1 MQGSWLGIGLMVAS
15 VVVCAIYGFRRSQT
29 KVQTRATLCAFIS
42 MVIIIALFCA
52 IVIVVSQKW
61 ALPVFVVAVLVVPI
75 AVYALVILPT
85 VLKAR
90 KSGASGAASAQSSA
104 PGRAAQS
111 KRPAPSKRTAKTS
124 SAGSPSTAKSRRASG
139 ETASASRP
147 LRPAADRTRVTT
159 KPAPVPSVRLEP
171 EEFAPIDSASWT
183 KQPEREPEEVFAE
196 TAFEVPSEDMVAAV
210 EPASEV
216 LLPAEA
222 MPVRDESVF
231 DEVLLPVEVASE
243 LEEVPFPEK
252 IMLPVEASPALDET
266 PILTETAP
274 LPAEAVPTFEEA
286 PLPVEAAPEVEE
298 APEEAPLPIEVAPI
312 PEETQPMPEVQP
324 APAAEAPLAPPT
336 EAAPAAPTSFD
347 AESYFTRA
355 TALRDKGLFAVAAR
369 LYAEC
374 AAQTDDSA
382 IVRKA
387 NLEEMACYVK
397 AGHLE
402 QAQIIAESLA
412 PQLEHMS
419 PAERVKVSAVMRTA

>member
-1 MQGSWLGIGLMVAS
+1 MGIGLMVAS

-52 IVIVVSQKW
+52 IVIVASQKW

-104 PGRAAQS
+104 PARAAQS

-196 TAFEVPSEDMVAAV
+196 AAFEVPSEDMVAAV
-210 EPASEV
+210 EPV
-216 LLPAEA
+216 T
-222 MPVRDESVF
+222 
-231 DEVLLPVEVASE
+231 EVLLPVEAAPE
-243 LEEVPFPEK
+243 LEEAPLPEK
-252 IMLPVEASPALDET
+252 VMLPVEASPVSNET

-274 LPAEAVPTFEEA
+274 LPAEAAPTFEEA
-286 PLPVEAAPEVEE
+286 PLPVEAVPEVGE
-298 APEEAPLPIEVAPI
+298 APEEAPLPVEVAPI
-312 PEETQPMPEVQP
+312 PEVQP

-336 EAAPAAPTSFD
+336 EVAPAAPTSFD

-402 QAQIIAESLA
+402 QAQIIAESLV

>member
-52 IVIVVSQKW
+52 IVIVASQKW

-171 EEFAPIDSASWT
+171 EEFVPIDSASWT

-196 TAFEVPSEDMVAAV
+196 AAFEVPSEDMVAAV
-210 EPASEV
+210 EPV
-216 LLPAEA
+216 T
-222 MPVRDESVF
+222 
-231 DEVLLPVEVASE
+231 EVLLPVEAVAE
-243 LEEVPFPEK
+243 LEEAPLSEK
-252 IMLPVEASPALDET
+252 VMLPVEASPVSNET

-298 APEEAPLPIEVAPI
+298 APEEAPLLAEVAPI

-324 APAAEAPLAPPT
+324 APAAEVPLAPPT

-355 TALRDKGLFAVAAR
+355 TALRDKSLFAVAAR

-402 QAQIIAESLA
+402 QAQILAESLV